1 MRLGFGIRRR
11 LLSESAGISRH
22 GDGDERSL
30 HRRTSDPWW
39 PRVMRWCPVRVQRSV
54 DRGARRPAIE
64 PRKGRCL
71 GCRRRRKRRKAIS
84 VAAFS
89 RAVIGPRVV
98 GEPVH
103 ACDLSMRENREV
115 PRSPVCG
122 DGRAGR
128 AGKASA
134 VIP

>member
-1 MRLGFGIRRR
+1 MEKEMRELYIEGVAI
-11 LLSESAGISRH
+11 H
-22 GDGDERSL
+22 GGPEPCVDGREA
-30 HRRTSDPWW
+30 
-39 PRVMRWCPVRVQRSV
+39 VGEASV
-54 DRGARRPAIE
+54 GARVGWAIE
-64 PRKGRCL
+64 PRNWLQSR
-71 GCRRRRKRRKAIS
+71 CRRRRKRRKATS

-89 RAVIGPRVV
+89 RAVFGPRVV

-103 ACDLSMRENREV
+103 ACDLSMRENREI
-115 PRSPVCG
+115 PRSPACG